1 MKTTME
7 LRFFQRAVIYGLFLL
22 AQTLFAQ
29 GVSFV
34 SSTLPVGPHPVSIV
48 VADINGDGR
57 PDLISANRADSTLTI
72 WTNAGNGSFGSNA
85 TLIVGLQPGCVAA
98 VDINGDGKVALI
110 SANTG
115 SVSPWVGT
123 NLTVL
128 TNDGSG
134 DFGSNTTL
142 TVDEYPYSL
151 AVADINGD
159 GTPDLVSLSFSQ
171 VVNRM
176 TLLTNN
182 GSGGFAFKSSLNLS
196 PATHFCVVAADVNG
210 DGKPDLIYN
219 SDATAFTPASLTVL
233 TNDGSGN
240 FGFKTNIAVS
250 SSLQYLANGYGFS
263 FVAADVNHDGHM
275 DLICA
280 TVSPSRLIVLTNNGS
295 GDFGTN
301 AILSVGG
308 GANAV
313 AVADINGDGNLDL
326 ISANGADSTLTVLTN
341 NGHGGWGFNSTLAVG
356 AGPVSLMAADL
367 NGDGRPDLISAN
379 YAGNTLTV
387 LANIPRL
394 TISRSA
400 TNAIVSWPSSWTGW
414 SLMQNSDLT
423 TSNWS
428 ACTGIADDGT
438 NRSLTIPSPMGSQFF
453 RLSSP

>member
-1 MKTTME
+1 M
-7 LRFFQRAVIYGLFLL
+7 AHPLL
-22 AQTLFAQ
+22 AQ

-34 SSTLPVGPHPVSIV
+34 SSTLPVGPHPDSVV
-48 VADINGDGR
+48 VADINGDGK
-57 PDLISANRADSTLTI
+57 PDLISANRGDSTLTI

-134 DFGSNTTL
+134 DFGSNATL
-142 TVDEYPYSL
+142 TVDKFPYSL

-159 GTPDLVSLSFSQ
+159 GTPDLVSLSIEQ
-171 VVNRM
+171 IVNKI

-182 GSGGFAFKSSLNLS
+182 GSGGFVFKSSLNLDAAS
-196 PATHFCVVAADVNG
+196 HYCVVAADVNG

-219 SDATAFTPASLTVL
+219 SDTTISTPASLTVL

-240 FGFKTNIAVS
+240 FGFKTSIPVS
-250 SSLQYLANGYGFS
+250 IDQQYLFNSYGFS
-263 FVAADVNHDGHM
+263 FVAADVNHDGHV

-280 TVSPSRLIVLTNNGS
+280 TVYPSRLIVLTNNGS

-301 AILSVGG
+301 AILSVGS
-308 GANAV
+308 GADAV
-313 AVADINGDGNLDL
+313 AVADINGDGNPDL
-326 ISANGADSTLTVLTN
+326 ISANAKTLTVLTN

-356 AGPVSLMAADL
+356 AGPVSLVAADL

-379 YAGNTLTV
+379 YTDNTLTV
-387 LANIPRL
+387 LINVPQL
-394 TISRSA
+394 TTSRSG

-428 ACTGIADDGT
+428 VCTGIADDGT
-438 NRSLTIPSPMGSQFF
+438 NHSLTIPSPMGSQFF